1 MGALVDMARK
11 LRPLIE
17 KAAQH
22 LDDSDAVNAPQLYKE
37 WKPGIEYKAG
47 HKLLRHGR
55 VCVVNENQGHVSQ
68 VGWEPENAHS
78 VFRFIDETH
87 AGTAGDPIPY
97 EGNMALE
104 AGKYYS
110 QNGVIYLCTRD
121 TINPVYHE
129 LVYLV
134 GQYVEKYAE

>member
-1 MGALVDMARK
+1 MGTLVDMARK

-22 LDDSDAVNAPQLYKE
+22 LDDSDAVNAPQLYRE
-37 WKPGIEYKAG
+37 WKPGVEYKAG

-68 VGWEPENAHS
+68 VGWEPENANS

-87 AGTAGDPIPY
+87 AGTADDPIPY
-97 EGNMALE
+97 DGNMELFN
-104 AGKYYS
+104 GKYYS
-110 QNGVIYLCTRD
+110 QDGAIYLCNRD
-121 TINPVYHE
+121 SGTPLYHA
-129 LVYLV
+129 LKDLV
-134 GQYVEKYAE
+134 GIYVEVI